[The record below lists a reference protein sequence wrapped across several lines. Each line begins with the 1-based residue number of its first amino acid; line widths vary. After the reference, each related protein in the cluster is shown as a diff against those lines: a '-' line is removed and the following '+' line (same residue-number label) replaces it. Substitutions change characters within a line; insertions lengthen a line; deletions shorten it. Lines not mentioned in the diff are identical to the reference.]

1 MEGTQPTLV
10 VLLSMHRCGS
20 SLTANILQRLGMSLG
35 PFPLNGAAPSNPY
48 GHFESVPFML
58 LNREVQ
64 NLAYGF
70 RDDLPDSAE
79 TLARFVETRGQWDNS
94 ITIPDKMI
102 AEGRSL
108 VRALL
113 YSGRI
118 AGFKDPRTVLA
129 WPFWER
135 VLEGFPE
142 LRVVTVGLVRSPH
155 EIAMSLV
162 SRRNGL
168 VGYWSA
174 LDVVGVHLLR
184 LKQILEA
191 RNGHP
196 GSVCFGAPSY
206 LTALQDVVT
215 QCGLTW
221 DDDVVNEAFD
231 HTCVHHVP
239 AAIAHESQEL
249 FDSLVAL
256 PLTPDPRKNQAQLDR
271 DSRALENMRMGEWQ
285 ASRDRIAQ
293 LEEAERR
300 ALEIERH
307 LHSVHARLVDAER
320 LFEQTTEALSAMQ
333 AKLIASQE
341 REIRAWEHNEQLR
354 DRLERIE
361 SHPIIGVAL
370 RGRRRLRGLIHSI
383 ASGNGNG
390 NGNTNGSA
398 AHDSTQNGQSLS

>member
-1 MEGTQPTLV
+1 MEGTQPTFV

-35 PFPLNGAAPSNPY
+35 PFELNGAAPSNPH

-64 NLAYGF
+64 HLAYGF

-79 TLARFVETRGQWDNS
+79 TLARFVETRGRWDDS

-108 VRALL
+108 IRALL
-113 YSGRI
+113 YSGRV
-118 AGFKDPRTVLA
+118 AGFKDPRTVLT

-135 VLEGFPE
+135 VLDGFPR
-142 LRVVTVGLVRSPH
+142 LRVVPVGLVRSPH

-162 SRRNGL
+162 TRRNGL
-168 VGYWSA
+168 IGYWSA
-174 LDVVGVHLLR
+174 LDVVAVHLLR

-191 RNGHP
+191 RNDHP
-196 GSVCFGAPSY
+196 GCVCFRDPNY
-206 LTALQDVVT
+206 LTALQDVVR

-221 DDDVVNEAFD
+221 DEGVINEVFD

-239 AAIAHESQEL
+239 AAIVHESQEL
-249 FDSLVAL
+249 FDLLVAR
-256 PLTPDPRKNQAQLDR
+256 PLTPDSRKNQAQLDR
-271 DSRALENMRMGEWQ
+271 DSRAVEEMRLRECR
-285 ASRDRIAQ
+285 ANRERIVE

-300 ALEIERH
+300 SREIERH
-307 LHSVHARLVDAER
+307 LQTTLARLADSER
-320 LFEQTTEALSAMQ
+320 LYEQTTEALNAMQ

-354 DRLERIE
+354 DRLQRFE

-370 RGRRRLRGLIHSI
+370 RSRRRLRGLIHSI
-383 ASGNGNG
+383 GGNGNG
-390 NGNTNGSA
+390 NGSA
-398 AHDSTQNGQSLS
+398 ANDLTRNGHSQP